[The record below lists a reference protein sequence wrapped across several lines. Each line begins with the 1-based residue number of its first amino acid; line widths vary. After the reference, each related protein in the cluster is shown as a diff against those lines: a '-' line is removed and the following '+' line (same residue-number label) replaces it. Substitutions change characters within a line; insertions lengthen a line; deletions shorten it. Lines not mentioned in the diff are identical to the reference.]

1 MWLKKKAGSKDN
13 TQGKKRGRKCVILFF
28 HKAAKLQ
35 ANDCVFLQS
44 YILEE
49 QRTNAVQTYEKRAL
63 LTYSMFTDRPAH
75 IKQEMEYILDMDSID
90 KQSF

>member
-1 MWLKKKAGSKDN
+1 MSYF
-13 TQGKKRGRKCVILFF
+13 FF